1 MQYLPRSVSA
11 RGRSPLSN
19 LSNLML
25 RSILIVAV
33 TTLAGLFTLQ
43 SCKNDN
49 VNAPSPESAI
59 TSLFDDN
66 QSIDDNE
73 IFDDAEDGARAAA
86 IDTAV
91 AVKWQIKVTSACSS
105 TGSASFKYVE
115 GTQTTPVLSSTATTT
130 LLGFKSFSVPVAK
143 FNTVVLK
150 TFDKTKSYAI
160 YAKVPGT
167 ARVPAVGTSGQPGY
181 VAAIPAGKA
190 TYKYV
195 TTLAANPAAE
205 KKLNSAGTKR
215 VGRPITTAIRTM
227 GCPN

>member
-105 TGSASFKYVE
+105 TGAASFKYAE
-115 GTQTTPVLSSTATTT
+115 GTSTTSPLSATATTT
-130 LLGFKSFSVPVAK
+130 ASGFKSFGVPVSK

-150 TFDKTKSYAI
+150 TFDKTKSYVI

-167 ARVPAVGTSGQPGY
+167 PKVPAIGTKGQPGY
-181 VAAIPAGKA
+181 VAAVPAGKA
-190 TYKYV
+190 TYRYV
-195 TTLAANPAAE
+195 TKLAANPAAA
-205 KKLNSAGTKR
+205 KKLNAMGKAT
-215 VGRPITTAIRTM
+215 GRPITTAIRTM